1 VTLVVSNDA
10 IIDIE
15 GKGGCEIYLCDLQRI
30 QLKVMTATL
39 VNFLLQ
45 ACSRS
50 MQVRETLQMDEH
62 PSGG

>member
-1 VTLVVSNDA
+1 MTLAVSNDA

-15 GKGGCEIYLCDLQRI
+15 VKGGCEIYLCDLQRI
-30 QLKVMTATL
+30 RLKVMTATL

-50 MQVRETLQMDEH
+50 MQ
-62 PSGG
+62 